1 MDRNEIA
8 AYLEKQ
14 PFWPHLTG
22 AQQNL
27 ILDQARQAEY
37 RSGDAVLSER
47 DDCLGALFILKG
59 ILRVYLLAEDGR
71 QITIYRLHGGEAC
84 VLAASCALPAITF
97 DVQIDAEEDCSLL
110 ILPTP
115 AFSRLMEENIW
126 LEAFAYRLTAEH
138 FSSIMGAVERIFFM
152 TLEQRVAAFL
162 IDESAE
168 LGSDSIPF
176 TQEKLA
182 MAIGSAR
189 EAVSRILNQFSREG
203 CVSLSRGCIRILDK
217 NALYSKLSLNCDK
230 RRQNRGASSGSGQPG
245 RVNAP
250 ERRLKICPCFL
261 IRSQS
266 AKAIELSRQDFLALY
281 ADHSIHFFAVLEN
294 DQRGNAHHAIA
305 GSQFLLLIHV
315 QFSRIIAFFRQLL
328 DGRPLHS
335 AGHTPGRPKIHQNR
349 PLRLQYFRFKILRR
363 KFLRHMKISFRFCCF
378 RVRWC

>member
-37 RSGDAVLSER
+37 RNGDAVLSER

-217 NALYSKLSLNCDK
+217 NALYSKLSLN
-230 RRQNRGASSGSGQPG
+230 
-245 RVNAP
+245 
-250 ERRLKICPCFL
+250 
-261 IRSQS
+261 
-266 AKAIELSRQDFLALY
+266 
-281 ADHSIHFFAVLEN
+281 
-294 DQRGNAHHAIA
+294 
-305 GSQFLLLIHV
+305 
-315 QFSRIIAFFRQLL
+315 
-328 DGRPLHS
+328 
-335 AGHTPGRPKIHQNR
+335 
-349 PLRLQYFRFKILRR
+349 
-363 KFLRHMKISFRFCCF
+363 
-378 RVRWC
+378 